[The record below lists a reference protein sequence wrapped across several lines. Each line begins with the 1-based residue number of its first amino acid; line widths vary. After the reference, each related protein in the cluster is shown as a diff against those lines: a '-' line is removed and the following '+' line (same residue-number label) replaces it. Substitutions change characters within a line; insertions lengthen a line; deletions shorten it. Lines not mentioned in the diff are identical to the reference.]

1 MGLEAEGRAGTKEK
15 EEKEEKK
22 EEQIMCERIGHRP
35 LWGRCPKRNARG
47 KKRKRM
53 IRKEEKM
60 VEQKSSTYRQ
70 TDR

>member
-15 EEKEEKK
+15 EEKEEK

>member
-1 MGLEAEGRAGTKEK
+1 MGQEAEGRAGTKEK
-15 EEKEEKK
+15 EEKEE
-22 EEQIMCERIGHRP
+22 QIMCERIGHRP
-35 LWGRCPKRNARG
+35 LRGRCPKRNARG

-60 VEQKSSTYRQ
+60 AEQKSSTYRQ